1 MCTRDSYMVGLSG
14 DFQLIRTC
22 VRVIQ
27 MWWDCY
33 VRLDIT
39 YMCTNYSEKEGMSG
53 DFRLIGTC
61 LPMIH
66 IRQDYFVTLD

>member
-1 MCTRDSYMVGLSG
+1 M
-14 DFQLIRTC
+14 
-22 VRVIQ
+22 
-27 MWWDCY
+27 
-33 VRLDIT
+33 RLDIT